1 MGELL
6 LVRHGETEWTLS
18 RQHTSYTDLSLTA
31 NGERQARAIAP
42 VLAQRTIA
50 LTLVSPLRRARRTVL
65 LADLAHAQVE
75 PNLHEWNYGGYEGRT
90 SADIRRERPGW
101 SLWTDG
107 VAPGPEDNPGEG
119 PEQVAARCDRVLARV
134 RPLLND
140 HLAGDVVLVAHGHL
154 LRVMAARQLGL
165 PPSAGAIFRLDTG
178 TVSRLGLEHGRPVV
192 TSWNEAPPTGGSKA
206 GQEQAARE
214 QLVPIAKP
222 AVLQGAL

>member
-42 VLAQRTIA
+42 VLAQRRIA
-50 LTLVSPLRRARRTVL
+50 LTLVSPLRRARRTAL
-65 LADLAHAQVE
+65 LAGLTHPQVE

-107 VAPGPEDNPGEG
+107 VAPGRQDNPGEG

-140 HLAGDVVLVAHGHL
+140 HLAGDVTLVAHGHL

-165 PPSAGAIFRLDTG
+165 PAAAGAMFRLDTG
-178 TVSRLGLEHGRPVV
+178 TVSSLGLEHGRPVV
-192 TSWNEAPPTGGSKA
+192 TSWNEAPPIGGRKA
-206 GQEQAARE
+206 GPEQAARE
-214 QLVPIAKP
+214 QLVPTAKP
-222 AVLQGAL
+222 AVLQGAR

>member
-18 RQHTSYTDLSLTA
+18 RKHTSYTDLSLTA
-31 NGERQARAIAP
+31 NGEREARAIAP

-50 LTLVSPLRRARRTVL
+50 LTLVSPLRRARRTAL
-65 LADLAHAQVE
+65 LAGLTHAQVE
-75 PNLHEWNYGGYEGRT
+75 PNLHEWNYGGCEGRT

-107 VAPGPEDNPGEG
+107 VLPGPEDNPGEG

-134 RPLLND
+134 RPLLTD
-140 HLAGDVVLVAHGHL
+140 HLAGDVALVAHGHL

-192 TSWNEAPPTGGSKA
+192 TSWNEALPIGGRKP
-206 GQEQAARE
+206 GQEQAGRE
-214 QLVPIAKP
+214 RLLPVTKP
-222 AVLQGAL
+222 AVLQAVS